1 MSQLFSSADLNVA
14 FKNVQGNA
22 DAAISNFS
30 DDNVLS
36 YSAEDL
42 TNSVYEEFAVKAPV
56 VDEARIFTDWADG
69 FVPEYMTPNPNYQ
82 QAPQVRGRI

>member
-22 DAAISNFS
+22 DAAICNFS